1 MTLLVKSGNSW
12 ILQGIFVGSDMNRQ
26 MLIVNKHFMSLFLII
41 LPSTKFH
48 FRVCWVLISYPV
60 QLTLAFF
67 SHVPKQPLQTVPRVA
82 AYPIQLPKFLS
93 EFLLF
98 PFPQHFCTKTVAIP
112 HFHLKSG
119 FCEWLS
125 QQDIAG
131 QEALSVLLVLLT
143 VFHACSLFTS
153 ILLFS
158 PFICGFF
165 SFFFLFFKS
174 HLTLCTRVCSSHLP
188 LLSASSGQ
196 PVEDVPWLFDVF
208 QAIPGYNLCLFY
220 TPNS

>member
-1 MTLLVKSGNSW
+1 
-12 ILQGIFVGSDMNRQ
+12 MNRQ

-82 AYPIQLPKFLS
+82 TTHYNFQNSSL
-93 EFLLF
+93 EFSVVSF
-98 PFPQHFCTKTVAIP
+98 FPQHFCTKTVAIP
-112 HFHLKSG
+112 HFHLKVASAND
-119 FCEWLS
+119 FPSKLS
-125 QQDIAG
+125 LG
-131 QEALSVLLVLLT
+131 RKPSPVLLVLLT

-158 PFICGFF
+158 PFVD
-165 SFFFLFFKS
+165 FFFLFSSFWNPIS
-174 HLTLCTRVCSSHLP
+174 LCAPARLFFTLT
-188 LLSASSGQ
+188 LSASSGQ

-208 QAIPGYNLCLFY
+208 QAIPGYNYVFY